1 MKAKAIWFPVQFE
14 MMIIDHKCG
23 SIGNY
28 AVIILQ
34 NSSFTKKSI
43 AIQCIVIRK

>member
-1 MKAKAIWFPVQFE
+1 MMKAKAIWFPVQFE

-28 AVIILQ
+28 AVIILL
-34 NSSFTKKSI
+34 NSSFTKR
-43 AIQCIVIRK
+43 ALLFNAL